1 MKMRQALISIA
12 RIAVSPY
19 PRYSESMPL
28 FSHQVF
34 MPAAPITMKILDT
47 DVSYF
52 PIRSHELGSPKTMKT
67 EPPSVSERPARAD
80 A

>member
-34 MPAAPITMKILDT
+34 MPTAPITMKMRQALISIARIA
-47 DVSYF
+47 VSPYPRYSESMPLF
-52 PIRSHELGSPKTMKT
+52 SHQE
-67 EPPSVSERPARAD
+67 
-80 A
+80 